1 MSGNLLYGDTL
12 YLSNQ
17 ATFDDP
23 KAPGYYLDVY
33 GALPSNGGVGAVYAA
48 QPSKRSGK
56 SVTWK
61 IEPVDQTKNGKP
73 VKSGDAIVLRSM
85 LEDNEEAVLATI
97 DGNTVPVNEIHCVGA
112 VQKNNTSIDARSK
125 WKIGHTNQDG
135 SALND
140 EGTPLN
146 DGDTIYLFNCADNG
160 YLDSYDRAGVEG
172 EAYCVFTS
180 STLPRTYNGNYHTTS
195 WKVIKAA
202 SEQAGGNG
210 GDGKGNGGERNGI
223 FNLPPNTA
231 FGVTVLVNS
240 AAVQTV
246 SVYVD
251 DASKPSAT
259 FTGSGT
265 KDRNLQTQILNSGK
279 GSVRVIVEA
288 NGKQSKLGSRQVDIF
303 QKAYFGLVASED
315 GTDDDY
321 NDGLV
326 ILNWP
331 LG

>member
-1 MSGNLLYGDTL
+1 MDSSTISLKASNGLFVGFFTYTEEVITAKKPSADPMCKFTVQVVAPGKITLRTDNGL
-12 YLSNQ
+12 YLSRVS
-17 ATFDDP
+17 
-23 KAPGYYLDVY
+23 GM
-33 GALPSNGGVGAVYAA
+33 GG
-48 QPSKRSGK
+48 
-56 SVTWK
+56 
-61 IEPVDQTKNGKP
+61 EN
-73 VKSGDAIVLRSM
+73 GDAIQAVEKSVDESCVFSYQYAPASPSLVL
-85 LEDNEEAVLATI
+85 
-97 DGNTVPVNEIHCVGA
+97 
-112 VQKNNTSIDARSK
+112 K
-125 WKIGHTNQDG
+125 
-135 SALND
+135 
-140 EGTPLN
+140 
-146 DGDTIYLFNCADNG
+146 ADNG
-160 YLDSYDRAGVEG
+160 LYIYPSTFPGYEEILVPAKKEIDPSCYFQLIGSIPDS
-172 EAYCVFTS
+172 
-180 STLPRTYNGNYHTTS
+180 N
-195 WKVIKAA
+195 
-202 SEQAGGNG
+202 

-246 SVYVD
+246 SVFVD

-265 KDRNLQTQILNSGK
+265 SDRNLQTQILNSGK
-279 GSVRVIVEA
+279 GRVHVIVEA

-315 GTDDDY
+315 GTDNDY

>member
-1 MSGNLLYGDTL
+1 
-12 YLSNQ
+12 
-17 ATFDDP
+17 
-23 KAPGYYLDVY
+23 
-33 GALPSNGGVGAVYAA
+33 
-48 QPSKRSGK
+48 
-56 SVTWK
+56 
-61 IEPVDQTKNGKP
+61 
-73 VKSGDAIVLRSM
+73 M
-85 LEDNEEAVLATI
+85 LEDNEAVVLAAI
-97 DGNTVPVNEIHCVGA
+97 DGNAPINEIHPVGA
-112 VQKNNTSIDARSK
+112 VQKNGTSIDAKSK
-125 WKIGHTNQDG
+125 WKIGHTKADG

-146 DGDTIYLFNCADNG
+146 DGDTIYLLNCGDNG

-180 STLPRTYNGNYHTTS
+180 STLPRTYVGNYHTTS
-195 WKVIKAA
+195 WKVIIA
-202 SEQAGGNG
+202 SAQAGG
-210 GDGKGNGGERNGI
+210 DGTGGERNGI

-246 SVYVD
+246 SVFVD

-265 KDRNLQTQILNSGK
+265 NDRNLQTQILNSGK
-279 GSVRVIVEA
+279 GHVRVIVEA

-315 GTDDDY
+315 GTDNDY

>member
-17 ATFDDP
+17 TTFDDP

-33 GALPSNGGVGAVYAA
+33 GTLPSNGGAGAVYAA
-48 QPSKRSGK
+48 QPPKRSGK

-73 VKSGDAIVLRSM
+73 VKSGDTIVLRSM
-85 LEDNEEAVLATI
+85 LEDNEAVVLAAI
-97 DGNTVPVNEIHCVGA
+97 DGNAPINEIHPVGA
-112 VQKNNTSIDARSK
+112 VQKNSTSIDQRSK
-125 WKIGHTNQDG
+125 WKIGHTKDDG

-146 DGDTIYLFNCADNG
+146 DGDTIYLLNCGDNG

-195 WKVIKAA
+195 WKVIIA
-202 SEQAGGNG
+202 SAQAGGNG
-210 GDGKGNGGERNGI
+210 GDGTGNGGERNGI

-246 SVYVD
+246 SVFVD

-265 KDRNLQTQILNSGK
+265 NDRNLQTQVLNSGK
-279 GSVRVIVEA
+279 GRVRVTVEA

-315 GTDDDY
+315 GTDNDY
-321 NDGLV
+321 NDGLA